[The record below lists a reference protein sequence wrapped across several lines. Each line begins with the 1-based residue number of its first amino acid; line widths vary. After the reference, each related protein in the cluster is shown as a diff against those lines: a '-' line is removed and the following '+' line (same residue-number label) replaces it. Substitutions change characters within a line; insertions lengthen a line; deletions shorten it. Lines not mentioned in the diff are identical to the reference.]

1 MSSSKNYSPSTR
13 RGSDTHSKVINAG
26 IRCIS
31 ENGFHSAST
40 NKIAKEADVTW
51 GVLQHQ
57 FGDKARLLEAILEY
71 CFEQQMGKISL
82 STSISQP
89 LDARIDALLEAIW
102 ENQQTDSALVLW
114 EILYGVRRDPELSE
128 RFQPTLQ
135 KLRDL
140 YDQQWQLL
148 FSDIAI
154 SPELMAAVKELTF
167 GALRGLSYELSIR
180 SSASAINRAKELLKQ
195 QVLVIFNAEA

>member
-1 MSSSKNYSPSTR
+1 MAQLPNSMSSSKHYSPSTK
-13 RGSDTHSKVINAG
+13 RGSDTYCKVINAG

-31 ENGFHSAST
+31 EKGFHNAST

-71 CFEQQMGKISL
+71 CFEQQMNKISL
-82 STSISQP
+82 STSANQP
-89 LDARIDALLEAIW
+89 LDSRVDALFEAIW
-102 ENQQTDSALVLW
+102 ENQQTDTALVLW
-114 EILYGVRRDPELSE
+114 EILYGVRRDPQLSE

-148 FSDIAI
+148 FDDIAI
-154 SPELMAAVKELTF
+154 SPESMAAVKELTF
-167 GALRGLSYELSIR
+167 SALRGLS
-180 SSASAINRAKELLKQ
+180 
-195 QVLVIFNAEA
+195 